1 MGYMENKI
9 KYYTEDN
16 EKFTDVYIKK
26 DLIFKCRVNGLHNSG
41 SAVILLHGFP
51 ETSKMWSKLIQF
63 LSNNNY
69 KVIAPD
75 QRGYSPN
82 ARPSSLKEYKIDK
95 LAQDVIDIANAF
107 NFDKF
112 HLVGHDWGSAIGWFL
127 CAIYSKKI
135 ITYTP
140 LSVPHLDAFGDAIK
154 NDIIQKKKSFYLKWF
169 RMKFLPEFYFKIL
182 NYKNLKSLW
191 RSSDKK
197 EIDSYIKVFSH
208 KNTLTTALNW
218 YRANNFKGKRK
229 IGKINVPI
237 LMIYGTKDMAIGEKA
252 IDETKNYVDAPYRL
266 LKIKASH
273 WLIQDSFDLISN
285 EILNHL
291 KE

>member
-1 MGYMENKI
+1 MDYMENKI

-16 EKFTDVYIKK
+16 EKFADVYIKK
-26 DLIFKCRVNGLHNSG
+26 NLIFKCRVNGLHNSG

-127 CAIYSKKI
+127 CAI
-135 ITYTP
+135 
-140 LSVPHLDAFGDAIK
+140 
-154 NDIIQKKKSFYLKWF
+154 
-169 RMKFLPEFYFKIL
+169 
-182 NYKNLKSLW
+182 
-191 RSSDKK
+191 
-197 EIDSYIKVFSH
+197 
-208 KNTLTTALNW
+208 
-218 YRANNFKGKRK
+218 
-229 IGKINVPI
+229 
-237 LMIYGTKDMAIGEKA
+237 
-252 IDETKNYVDAPYRL
+252 
-266 LKIKASH
+266 
-273 WLIQDSFDLISN
+273 
-285 EILNHL
+285 
-291 KE
+291 